1 MSRMSVSDC
10 TDLVELSRLD
20 YIDSRDVEELMEELV
35 DDVVEEECGDGSIEE
50 FVVENSFR
58 LELEA
63 LRDEINSSEWQYGL
77 QLIRESEF
85 TDYCEEMLKDCGDL
99 PRDIPSYIEI
109 DWEKTAQNLSVDY
122 SEVEING
129 VTFLYRD

>member
-63 LRDEINSSEWQYGL
+63 LRDEIDSSEWQYGL
-77 QLIRESEF
+77 LLIRESEF
-85 TDYCEEMLKDCGDL
+85 TSYCEEMLKDCGVMI
-99 PRDIPSYIEI
+99 RDIPSYIEI
-109 DWEKTAQNLSVDY
+109 DWEKTAENLSADY
-122 SEVEING
+122 SEVEIAG

>member
-77 QLIRESEF
+77 LLIRESEF
-85 TDYCEEMLKDCGDL
+85 TGYCEEMLKDCGDL
-99 PRDIPSYIEI
+99 PQDIPSYIAI
-109 DWEKTAQNLSVDY
+109 DWEKTAENLSVDY

-129 VTFLYRD
+129 VTFLYRA